1 MNDLLQQLRE
11 TFAQIDFGAMS
22 SVSVDPSSYDP
33 RVWLAVAGLVLLL
46 FGRRLYALALGAAG
60 FTFGWSLAPLLDAG
74 PELQLG
80 AGVLLGVLAAMLAF
94 FVQRLLLSVSG
105 FLLGLFVSWWLVSAG
120 GLHLGGL
127 ELVVVLLSGFLGA
140 FLLQALFGAALVVM
154 SSLVGASL
162 LIEASGVAGPLAIL
176 GWFGLALVGIL
187 LQTRA
192 RGDAKER
199 RKRERKRRR
208 KKERRRQRELD
219 PA

>member
-1 MNDLLQQLRE
+1 MNELLQQLRE
-11 TFAQIDFGAMS
+11 TFAEIDFGAMS

-46 FGRRLYALALGAAG
+46 FGRRLYALVLGAAG

-74 PELQLG
+74 PQLQLG

-94 FVQRLLLSVSG
+94 FVQKMLLSVSG
-105 FLLGLFVSWWLVSAG
+105 FVLGLFVSWWLVSAG
-120 GLHLGGL
+120 AVHLGGL
-127 ELVVVLLSGFLGA
+127 ELVLILLSGFLGA
-140 FLLQALFGAALVVM
+140 FLMRALFGATLVVL
-154 SSLVGASL
+154 SSFVGASL
-162 LIEASGVAGPLAIL
+162 LIEAWGVSGPLAMAS
-176 GWFGLALVGIL
+176 WFGAALLGIL